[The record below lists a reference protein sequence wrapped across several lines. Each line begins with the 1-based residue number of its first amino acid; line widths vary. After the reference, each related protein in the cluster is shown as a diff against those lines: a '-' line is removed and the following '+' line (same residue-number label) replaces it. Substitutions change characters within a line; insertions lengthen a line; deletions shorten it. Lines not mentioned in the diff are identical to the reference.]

1 MKIKS
6 LLFHGTRLA
15 VHAFILLPMMVL
27 MTPLIAFGSLM
38 TTGTQE
44 DLEESWRNFFQ
55 HGQKIWEQMGQ

>member
-55 HGQKIWEQMGQ
+55 HQ